1 MIHLF
6 IDFNPPY
13 SFLSAIRIYQI
24 YNKGNAAIKKPDFQY
39 ILPSAYSTH
48 PKVSKVRLKHRSI
61 GIDVVMEKKN
71 WISYLTFN
79 SRFWTFQL
87 QVVSNCKD
95 FKETENRKRDM
106 LNNSS

>member
-1 MIHLF
+1 MGPFSSLHSICFVPTLQKLSTDRITSLIPMIHLF

-48 PKVSKVRLKHRSI
+48 PKVSKVRIELRTI
-61 GIDVVMEKKN
+61 GIDVVMEKKTGYH
-71 WISYLTFN
+71 I
-79 SRFWTFQL
+79 
-87 QVVSNCKD
+87 
-95 FKETENRKRDM
+95 
-106 LNNSS
+106 